1 MKLHPLEKIQVPV
14 HDKIKTLGNR
24 HHSGKLP
31 SPESAIGREPDGRVP
46 GARGSGGRDPDGR
59 DYAAWRDMGAIFVR
73 GGTRSAR
80 GRGYLW
86 TNAMRRPPV
95 DDLRDFIDPDEGR
108 DTDWDSHL
116 NVPEPFYTEALPC
129 ESCGKPVDGERR
141 ASWDESLL
149 VGPCCASDVPESIRD
164 PSICMDLYRIQMAC
178 QTVGE
183 LCDES
188 KAHRLVCRVCNPG
201 LPEELKEAA

>member
-1 MKLHPLEKIQVPV
+1 M
-14 HDKIKTLGNR
+14 
-24 HHSGKLP
+24 
-31 SPESAIGREPDGRVP
+31 
-46 GARGSGGRDPDGR
+46 
-59 DYAAWRDMGAIFVR
+59 
-73 GGTRSAR
+73 
-80 GRGYLW
+80 
-86 TNAMRRPPV
+86 

-116 NVPEPFYTEALPC
+116 NIPEPFYTEALPAN
-129 ESCGKPVDGERR
+129 GKPVDGDRR

-201 LPEELKEAA
+201 LPEELKEPA